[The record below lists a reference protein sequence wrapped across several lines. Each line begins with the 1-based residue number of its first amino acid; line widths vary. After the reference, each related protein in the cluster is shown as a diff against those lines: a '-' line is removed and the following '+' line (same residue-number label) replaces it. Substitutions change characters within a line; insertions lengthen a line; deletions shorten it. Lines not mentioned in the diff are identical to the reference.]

1 MIKLY
6 RYIKWGFVILC
17 TCLCLPLVL
26 LAGYDIFYFQNKL
39 DATLQSIDTAG
50 ALTQAYSPSFIKLA
64 DKHYGWSLP
73 ANVALTLDAGLPGR
87 PNLRSNVKIYLESK
101 LLDFHLTRTEQL
113 KIIANKIYLGK
124 NCYGYQE
131 EAARMFNKSFQSL
144 NAEETAKLIT
154 LAKAPSF
161 YFEHPTEHLKATER
175 LLTQTNLSS

>member
-1 MIKLY
+1 M
-6 RYIKWGFVILC
+6 C
-17 TCLCLPLVL
+17 TPVVL
-26 LAGYDIFYFQNKL
+26 LAGYDIFYLQNKL
-39 DATLQSIDTAG
+39 KTTMQSINLVGTS
-50 ALTQAYSPSFIKLA
+50 TQAYSPSFIKLA

-131 EAARMFNKSFQSL
+131 AATRMFNKSFQSL

-154 LAKAPSF
+154 LGKAPSF

-175 LLTQTNLSS
+175 LLAQANFRS